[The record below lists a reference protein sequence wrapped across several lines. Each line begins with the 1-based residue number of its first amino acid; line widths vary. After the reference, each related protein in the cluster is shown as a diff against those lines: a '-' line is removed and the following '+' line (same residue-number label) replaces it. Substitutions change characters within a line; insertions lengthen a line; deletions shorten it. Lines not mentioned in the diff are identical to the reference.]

1 MMTLKNRNWLI
12 IKDHRSRN
20 TSAAMMIGVKSQKIC
35 VADVIIGTENNKELI
50 TVSTMIDSVTQME
63 CARCV
68 ISTIIM
74 LISERIRKKRTELI

>member
-1 MMTLKNRNWLI
+1 
-12 IKDHRSRN
+12 
-20 TSAAMMIGVKSQKIC
+20 MMIGVKSQKIC